1 MSSQADELVRFLRVM
16 DEAGCLEHV
25 VLIGSWAEYVWWH
38 ADLMEGFRPNIRTL
52 DIDLLV
58 RNMRRPVPEAH
69 LTAVAREHGYLV
81 ESDRLTR
88 VTKIYSLGGL
98 EIEFLIGKVGARRE
112 SSLNTNLGVVAQSLR
127 HLDVL
132 DRFTIEVDLE
142 GLRLRVPT
150 PRSVCGTQ
158 DGGEPREGTQEG
170 KGRQGDR
177 AHVAPPRSRL
187 PRDRAGIVHKEG
199 AVACRRVHGAS
210 RAGRIC
216 VGAAPPRC
224 MPHDAEPCTVKQAAC
239 THGSPKCQEGSSPF

>member
-38 ADLMEGFRPNIRTL
+38 AGLLEGFRPNIRTL

-81 ESDRLTR
+81 ESDRLTG

-98 EIEFLIGKVGARRE
+98 EIEFLIGKVGAGRE

-132 DRFTIEVDLE
+132 ARFTIEVDLE

-150 PRSVCGTQ
+150 P
-158 DGGEPREGTQEG
+158 E
-170 KGRQGDR
+170 
-177 AHVAPPRSRL
+177 AYA
-187 PRDRAGIVHKEG
+187 VHKM
-199 AVACRRVHGAS
+199 AVNHERGRKKERKRTPRRSSACGPTSIAAAS
-210 RAGRIC
+210 RPCWNRAQGGSGR
-216 VGAAPPRC
+216 V
-224 MPHDAEPCTVKQAAC
+224 
-239 THGSPKCQEGSSPF
+239 

>member
-38 ADLMEGFRPNIRTL
+38 AGLLEGFRPNIRTL

-58 RNMRRPVPEAH
+58 RNMHRPVPEVH
-69 LTAVAREHGYLV
+69 LTAVAREHGYPV
-81 ESDRLTR
+81 ESDRLTG

-98 EIEFLIGKVGARRE
+98 EIEFLIGKVGAGRE

-132 DRFTIEVDLE
+132 ARFTIEVDLE

-150 PRSVCGTQ
+150 PEAYAVHKMAVNHERGRKKEKDAKAIERMWPHLDRGCLATVLESCTR
-158 DGGEPREGTQEG
+158 RE
-170 KGRQGDR
+170 
-177 AHVAPPRSRL
+177 RSRVDAFMAQHGL
-187 PRDRAGIVHKEG
+187 EG
-199 AVACRRVHGAS
+199 
-210 RAGRIC
+210 
-216 VGAAPPRC
+216 
-224 MPHDAEPCTVKQAAC
+224 
-239 THGSPKCQEGSSPF
+239 